1 MIAPAS
7 KQAAHPL
14 QYEWIVVDHH
24 DQVAIGCIHN
34 RMSGGGRFDDF
45 RPHGNARHRDG
56 KAGSLPQY
64 RRQTHRMVEQL
75 AQPVNNGEPETKTGT
90 RCGKS
95 IELAEDVL
103 LLVLRNSRSGVP
115 NLDAQIDTPVAAT
128 NDHAAPAGIAYRIRN
143 QIENDALQQDEVAA
157 YPGTAGNNAQ
167 R

>member
-7 KQAAHPL
+7 KQPAHPL
-14 QYEWIVVDHH
+14 QYEWIVVDQHN
-24 DQVAIGCIHN
+24 QLAIGCIHK
-34 RMSGGGRFDDF
+34 RMSGGGRFADF
-45 RPHGNARHRDG
+45 WPRGNARQRDG

-75 AQPVNNGEPETKTGT
+75 AQPVNNGKPETKTGT
-90 RCGKS
+90 RCAKA

-103 LLVLRNSRSGVP
+103 LLVLRNPRSGIP
-115 NLDAQIDTPVAAT
+115 NFDTQVGTPLAAT
-128 NDHAAPAGIAYRIRN
+128 DDHATNAGVAHRIRN

-157 YPGTAGNNAQ
+157 YPGAAGNDPQ